1 MKITIVGS
9 GTAGLLSALV
19 ARNKLPKAKVI
30 VIADPNT
37 KVIGVGESTVG
48 SFCSMLETS
57 CGINIMEFI
66 KEVKPVTKNGI
77 LFRFGKKDFHYTF
90 STSFDY
96 QYHSKDFP
104 EGFYFEGGDYG
115 HSEYSKNMINNSNAL
130 SGNSTG
136 ALHIDNKLFLTYL
149 TKLCNER
156 NIKII
161 SDKIISIQRDE
172 NHITSLNEKYVSDY
186 FIDGSGFKPLLS
198 NEEFYSYQNTLVND
212 KAIFF
217 RTKTKKPIRS
227 YTQSTTMKSGWLWEI
242 DHSTGYSGNGYVYSS
257 KYISDEQALKEVE
270 QKLKIKI
277 DNYRII
283 PFKTGRLKKHWV
295 GNVIT
300 IGNTDGFVEPLE
312 ATSIMTILALITDVI
327 DIIRYGDKKGDLIE
341 RYNKFAN
348 TYYDTIRDFILI
360 HYCFNNK
367 LNTPYWKDYKK
378 RFTHLSKNSLAYDII
393 KYYLTNDTHL
403 KYLSHVHNRTNAFEL
418 DGWYSI
424 LRGLIPT
431 KTDRKKWLLLFK

>member
-156 NIKII
+156 
-161 SDKIISIQRDE
+161 
-172 NHITSLNEKYVSDY
+172 
-186 FIDGSGFKPLLS
+186 
-198 NEEFYSYQNTLVND
+198 
-212 KAIFF
+212 KAIIFHLY
-217 RTKTKKPIRS
+217 P
-227 YTQSTTMKSGWLWEI
+227 
-242 DHSTGYSGNGYVYSS
+242 S
-257 KYISDEQALKEVE
+257 KQPLKE
-270 QKLKIKI
+270 I
-277 DNYRII
+277 
-283 PFKTGRLKKHWV
+283 LKKYK
-295 GNVIT
+295 N
-300 IGNTDGFVEPLE
+300 F
-312 ATSIMTILALITDVI
+312 
-327 DIIRYGDKKGDLIE
+327 DKQSSLPE
-341 RYNKFAN
+341 FAN
-348 TYYDTIRDFILI
+348 
-360 HYCFNNK
+360 FNE
-367 LNTPYWKDYKK
+367 
-378 RFTHLSKNSLAYDII
+378 I
-393 KYYLTNDTHL
+393 
-403 KYLSHVHNRTNAFEL
+403 
-418 DGWYSI
+418 
-424 LRGLIPT
+424 
-431 KTDRKKWLLLFK
+431 